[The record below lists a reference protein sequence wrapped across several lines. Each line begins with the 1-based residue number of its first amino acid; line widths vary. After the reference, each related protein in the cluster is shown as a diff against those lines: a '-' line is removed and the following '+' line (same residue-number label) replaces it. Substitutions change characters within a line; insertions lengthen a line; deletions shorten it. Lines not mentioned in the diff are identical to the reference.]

1 MEFHMTVEYTVTYW
15 QQELAEAINTY
26 KASKANPESTT
37 AFIEFNKSWIDFCG
51 EMVEFSRTLETLHSD
66 VQPQEAAAQTI
77 QAHWNDLLANDDEK
91 LTKHVRVAH
100 VANTANVS
108 IQKSIAHVGYSY
120 VLHTATST
128 AIIEPN
134 GDYSCTCKDHQYRKS
149 MCKHLYVLSLSI
161 TNPTF

>member
-1 MEFHMTVEYTVTYW
+1 MTVQYTVTYW

-26 KASKANPESTT
+26 KASKANPESTL
-37 AFIEFNKSWIDFCG
+37 AFVEFNKSCIDFCG
-51 EMVEFSRTLETLHSD
+51 EMVEFSRTLETLHSE
-66 VQPQEAAAQTI
+66 QPQEAAAQTI
-77 QAHWNDLLANDDEK
+77 QATWDSKLANDDAK

-108 IQKSIAHVGYSY
+108 IQQSIEHVGYSY
-120 VLHTATST
+120 VLHTQTST

>member
-1 MEFHMTVEYTVTYW
+1 MTVQYTVTYW

-26 KASKANPESTT
+26 KASKANPESTL
-37 AFIEFNKSWIDFCG
+37 AFVEFNKSWIDFCG
-51 EMVEFSRTLETLHSD
+51 EMVEFSRTLETLHSE
-66 VQPQEAAAQTI
+66 QPQEAAAQTI
-77 QAHWNDLLANDDEK
+77 QATWDSKLANDDAK

-108 IQKSIAHVGYSY
+108 IQQSIEHVGYSY
-120 VLHTATST
+120 VLHTQTST

>member
-1 MEFHMTVEYTVTYW
+1 MTVEYTVTYW

-37 AFIEFNKSWIDFCG
+37 AFVEFNKSWIDFCG
-51 EMVEFSRTLETLHSD
+51 EMVVFSRTLETLHSEP
-66 VQPQEAAAQTI
+66 PQEAAAQTI
-77 QAHWNDLLANDDEK
+77 QATWDSKLANDDAK

-108 IQKSIAHVGYSY
+108 IQQSIEHVGYSY
-120 VLHTATST
+120 VLHTQTST

>member
-1 MEFHMTVEYTVTYW
+1 MSTVEFTTTYW
-15 QQELAEAINTY
+15 QSEMVQAVSTY
-26 KASKANPESTT
+26 KASKANVDASP
-37 AFIEFNKSWIDFCG
+37 AFVEFNKSWVDYCAYMIDWCT
-51 EMVEFSRTLETLHSD
+51 TLETLHSD

-134 GDYSCTCKDHQYRKS
+134 GDCSCTCKDHQYRKS
-149 MCKHLYVLSLSI
+149 LCKHLYVLSLSI

>member
-1 MEFHMTVEYTVTYW
+1 MTVQYTVTYW

-26 KASKANPESTT
+26 KASKANPESTL
-37 AFIEFNKSWIDFCG
+37 AFVEFNKSWIDFCG
-51 EMVEFSRTLETLHSD
+51 EMVEFSRTLETLHSE
-66 VQPQEAAAQTI
+66 QPQEAAAQTI
-77 QAHWNDLLANDDEK
+77 QATWDSKLANDDAK

-108 IQKSIAHVGYSY
+108 IQQSIEHVGYSY
-120 VLHTATST
+120 VLHTQTST

-149 MCKHLYVLSLSI
+149 LCKHLYVLSLSI
-161 TNPTF
+161 TNPKF

>member
-1 MEFHMTVEYTVTYW
+1 MTVEYTVTYW

-26 KASKANPESTT
+26 KASKANPESTL
-37 AFIEFNKSWIDFCG
+37 AFVEFNKSWIDFCG
-51 EMVEFSRTLETLHSD
+51 EMVEFSRTLETLHSE
-66 VQPQEAAAQTI
+66 QPQEAAAQTI
-77 QAHWNDLLANDDEK
+77 QATWDSKLANDDAK

-108 IQKSIAHVGYSY
+108 IQQSIEHVGYSY
-120 VLHTATST
+120 VLHTQTST

-161 TNPTF
+161 TNPKF

>member
-1 MEFHMTVEYTVTYW
+1 MSTVEYTVTYW

-26 KASKANPESTT
+26 KASKANPESTL
-37 AFIEFNKSWIDFCG
+37 AFVEFNKSWIDFCG
-51 EMVEFSRTLETLHSD
+51 EMVEFSRTLETLHD

-77 QAHWNDLLANDDEK
+77 QATWDSKLANDDAK
-91 LTKHVRVAH
+91 LTLHTRIAH

-108 IQKSIAHVGYSY
+108 IQKSIEHVGYSY
-120 VLHTATST
+120 VLHTQTST